1 MTVTNLPAFSIV
13 QLAISDEKEDIVERN
28 ALLEDFLLSRFD
40 KMRELPESFR
50 MGDLAEYCFGNQVL
64 RNYISVRNFIK
75 QTQKTLSLA
84 NKDLLSTNFALVF
97 NEGLEVKE
105 ACKKIHP
112 YYRSGGAYLF
122 TRKLLFVLLLTKS
135 VEFRMFLRS
144 LVTLEGKQ
152 IYDVP
157 HELNRKHSRVSAVM
171 VAM

>member
-1 MTVTNLPAFSIV
+1 MTVTNLPAFPIV
-13 QLAISDEKEDIVERN
+13 QLAISDMEDDVIERN

-40 KMRELPESFR
+40 KMRYLPESFKIS
-50 MGDLAEYCFGNQVL
+50 DLAEYCFGNQFTAS
-64 RNYISVRNFIK
+64 YFSVRNFIK
-75 QTQKTLSLA
+75 QTQKTLSHA

-105 ACKKIHP
+105 DCKKIHR

-122 TRKLLFVLLLTKS
+122 TRKFLFALLLTKS

-157 HELNRKHSRVSAVM
+157 HDINNKDSRVSAVI